1 MSSLNELFE
10 QASRLSEQERATLA
24 GLLIE
29 SLEGEADPG
38 VEQAWVEEVERRI
51 AEIDSGAVKTIPW
64 KTVRRNL
71 IRRLGKP

>member
-10 QASRLSEQERATLA
+10 QASRLSERERATLA

-29 SLEGEADPG
+29 SLEGKADPG
-38 VEQAWVEEVERRI
+38 VEQAWLEEVERRL